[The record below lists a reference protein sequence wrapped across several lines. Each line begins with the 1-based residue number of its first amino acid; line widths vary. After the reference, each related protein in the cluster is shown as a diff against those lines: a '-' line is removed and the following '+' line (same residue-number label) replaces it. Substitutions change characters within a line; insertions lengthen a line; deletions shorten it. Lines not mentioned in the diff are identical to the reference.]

1 MELEQPAAESE
12 DVVFNGLNVK
22 GFEELLE
29 ADDSDGDED
38 ETTAKEKLKALRAK
52 GKEQMAAIH
61 ALRKP
66 AAKGP
71 LGVKKSGGK

>member
-52 GKEQMAAIH
+52 GKEQMAAIQAH
-61 ALRKP
+61 
-66 AAKGP
+66 
-71 LGVKKSGGK
+71 KKSAKPQGVRKLGGK